1 MKNWCEEPSS
11 NEVMTEMGWDDLKA
25 IPCNEQ
31 LIIKNWP
38 SKYLMLLNQ
47 SAWAYSLIK
56 VMEFKANLLEMNYSF
71 PFKAYSSF
79 L

>member
-1 MKNWCEEPSS
+1 
-11 NEVMTEMGWDDLKA
+11 
-25 IPCNEQ
+25 
-31 LIIKNWP
+31 
-38 SKYLMLLNQ
+38 MLLNQ